1 MTTTITIPTLHT
13 TRLVLRAPRMSD
25 FEAYA
30 AFRGSPRAVFLG
42 GPYDRATAFEQ
53 LSSIIGG
60 WHLRGYGRWMVA
72 DADTDAPLGI
82 VGLFFPEDWPEPE
95 ISWSLFEG
103 AEGRGIA
110 HEAALAARDHAYG
123 TLGWTTAI
131 SMIDPANTRSA
142 ALGRRMGALPVGQ
155 FDHPEYGMMSVWR
168 HPAPATLRS
177 AGPT

>member
-95 ISWSLFEG
+95 SR
-103 AEGRGIA
+103 GRCSRGQRVA
-110 HEAALAARDHAYG
+110 VSHTRRHSPPATMPMARWAG
-123 TLGWTTAI
+123 Q
-131 SMIDPANTRSA
+131 PRSA
-142 ALGRRMGALPVGQ
+142 
-155 FDHPEYGMMSVWR
+155 
-168 HPAPATLRS
+168 
-177 AGPT
+177 